1 STTEAVGFTTVL
13 ALVVTGAVLT
23 SLTSTSTFLGFTT
36 GASTTLADSLVETT
50 RVVLTAGVVSFF
62 TVSIGFTT
70 GVSTFLTVLVVLFSV
85 VFTTGIAVLVSLF
98 SALGAS
104 TFTGV
109 VLAGSA
115 LTASF
120 LTSSF
125 LAGVA
130 ANEVANCLTG

>member
-1 STTEAVGFTTVL
+1 M
-13 ALVVTGAVLT
+13 
-23 SLTSTSTFLGFTT
+23 
-36 GASTTLADSLVETT
+36 ADSLVETT
-50 RVVLTAGVVSFF
+50 GAVLTAEVVSFFTASTGFTTGVSAFLTSAALTTGVVSFF
-62 TVSIGFTT
+62 TVSPGFTT
-70 GVSTFLTVLVVLFSV
+70 GVSAFLTVLVVLASV
-85 VFTTGIAVLVSLF
+85 VLTTGAAVLVSLF

-130 ANEVANCLTG
+130 ANEVVNCLTG

>member
-1 STTEAVGFTTVL
+1 M
-13 ALVVTGAVLT
+13 
-23 SLTSTSTFLGFTT
+23 
-36 GASTTLADSLVETT
+36 
-50 RVVLTAGVVSFF
+50 VSFF
-62 TVSIGFTT
+62 TVSA
-70 GVSTFLTVLVVLFSV
+70 FLTVLVVLTSGAL
-85 VFTTGIAVLVSLF
+85 TTGAELVSLF

-125 LAGVA
+125 LTEVA